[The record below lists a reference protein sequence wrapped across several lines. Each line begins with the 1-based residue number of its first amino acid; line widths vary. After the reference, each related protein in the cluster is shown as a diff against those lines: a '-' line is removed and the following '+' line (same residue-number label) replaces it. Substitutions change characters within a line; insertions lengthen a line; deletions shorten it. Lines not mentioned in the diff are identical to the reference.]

1 MGCGAAVS
9 YTVARLNMRVG
20 RPNVLPGCD
29 SPNVRRHE
37 LHPSFFPSSA
47 VPGVVRSENPNS
59 DPTCAT
65 GQATGRDFHFV

>member
-1 MGCGAAVS
+1 MGCGAAVC

-29 SPNVRRHE
+29 SPNVRFHE
-37 LHPSFFPSSA
+37 LHPFFPSSA

-65 GQATGRDFHFV
+65 GRDFHFV